1 MALVRW
7 WSVKPFA
14 DRFQGSIVALSV
26 ADALGAPF
34 EGGPLERS
42 VWAFIGRS
50 RGRRRWTDD
59 TQMTLD
65 LCRSLVAEGELD
77 CNDAAQRFAQSYRW
91 SRGYGPGTA
100 KVLKQLRAGVPWNIA
115 NRKGFREGSFGNGGA
130 MRVAPI
136 ALFFGIAGQQTI
148 AQVCGLAR
156 RSASIT
162 HAHPIGQD
170 GAACVAAATV
180 AALHGEPPP
189 SVLALASRQ
198 SGLPELRSR
207 FETAKQLL
215 ARGQLEPATVAATV
229 GRGIHAAESCVTAI
243 LIGASHLDRPLSDL
257 LRLCRQTGGD
267 VDTIGAMAGAI
278 WGARN
283 GLSAIPA
290 ELLEQVE
297 DAQTICKAGLELFHA
312 ATSRREAGAV

>member
-1 MALVRW
+1 MAPLT
-7 WSVKPFA
+7 
-14 DRFQGSIVALSV
+14 DRFQGSIAALAV

-42 VWAFIGRS
+42 VWGFIGRS
-50 RGRRRWTDD
+50 RGLKRWTDD

-65 LCRSLVAEGELD
+65 LCRSLVAVGHLD
-77 CNDAAQRFAQSYRW
+77 CDDAAQRFADSYRW

-100 KVLKQLRAGVPWNIA
+100 KVLKQIRAGVPWNVA

-136 ALFFGIAGQQTI
+136 ALFYGVADQQTI
-148 AQVCGLAR
+148 AQVCGFGR

-180 AALHGEPPP
+180 AALHGETPPM
-189 SVLALASRQ
+189 VLEIAYRHSAM
-198 SGLPELRSR
+198 PELRSR
-207 FETAKQLL
+207 LEMAKRLL
-215 ARGQLEPATVAATV
+215 AQRRLEPATVSATI
-229 GRGIHAAESCVTAI
+229 GHGLHAAESCVTAA
-243 LIGASHLDRPLSDL
+243 LIGARHLDQPYSEL
-257 LRLCRQTGGD
+257 LKFCRLTGGD

-278 WGARN
+278 WGASK

-290 ELLEQVE
+290 ELLEQIE
-297 DAQTICKAGLELFHA
+297 DAQSICHVGLELFHA
-312 ATSRREAGAV
+312 ATSRREAGTV